1 MKILLATSN
10 VGKLKE
16 MEALLG
22 KSSLKNIEFITLK
35 NLPSVDE
42 PDENGKTFFDN
53 AYIKVMYYYNK
64 FKIPTISDD
73 SGLMVKALK
82 NAPGVHTSRYAALPG
97 EKPNTAKN
105 IKKLL
110 SEMEGVKDRKASFK
124 TSMLFFD
131 GKMLI
136 SSEGKMDGEIA
147 LEPVGN
153 NGFGYD
159 PIFYLPT
166 LKKTVASLSEEEKNK
181 ISHRAKA
188 CKMLIEKLEMYF

>member
-1 MKILLATSN
+1 MKILLATTN
-10 VGKLKE
+10 EGKLKE
-16 MEALLG
+16 MEALL
-22 KSSLKNIEFITLK
+22 KKTSLKNIEFISLK
-35 NLPSVDE
+35 KLPPVDE
-42 PDENGKTFFDN
+42 PIENGKTFFDN
-53 AYIKVMYYYNK
+53 AYIKVMYYYNL

-82 NAPGVHTSRYAALPG
+82 NAPGIHTSRYACEEG
-97 EKPNTAKN
+97 EKPNSEKN

-110 SEMEGVKDRKASFK
+110 KEMDGITDRRASFK
-124 TSMLFFD
+124 SSMLFYD

-147 LEPVGN
+147 LKPSGT

-159 PIFYLPT
+159 PIFYLPSHKCT
-166 LKKTVASLSEEEKNK
+166 IAEMSEEDKNK

-188 CKMLIEKLEMYF
+188 SKMLLDKLEMYF